1 MTERGMLIILSGPSG
16 CGKGTMLHE
25 VVKRTA
31 CEVSVSATTREPRK
45 GEIDG
50 VHYHFFTRSDFEKRI
65 AGDEMLEYAEY
76 CNNYYGTLKENVE
89 AIRAQGKHAVLEIE
103 VQGALK
109 VMAEHPDAVT
119 IFTMP
124 PSVEEL
130 RRRLYKRA
138 TEQQDVIE
146 ERIAKAI
153 EEIPYA
159 TRYQYIVWND
169 ALEDAVDDFCAI
181 VQAEA
186 NRTKYSVERIGALT
200 KSC

>member
-16 CGKGTMLHE
+16 CGKGTMLKE

-31 CEVSVSATTREPRK
+31 CEVSVSVTTRAPRE

-50 VHYHFFTRSDFEKRI
+50 VHYHFFSKEDFEQRI

-89 AIRAQGKHAVLEIE
+89 MIRAQGKHAILEIE

-124 PSVEEL
+124 PSIEEL
-130 RRRLYKRA
+130 RRRLNKRG
-138 TEQQDVIE
+138 TEEQEVIE
-146 ERIAKAI
+146 RRIAKAI

-159 TRYQYIVWND
+159 ERYQYIVWND

-186 NRTKYSVERIGALT
+186 NRTKYSQKRIGELT
-200 KSC
+200 QSC

>member
-31 CEVSVSATTREPRK
+31 CEVSVSATTREPRE

-50 VHYHFFTRSDFEKRI
+50 VHYHFFTRADFEQRI
-65 AGDEMLEYAEY
+65 AGNEMLEYAEY
-76 CNNYYGTLKENVE
+76 CNNYYGTLKESVE

-130 RRRLYKRA
+130 RRRLHKRG
-138 TEQQDVIE
+138 TEEQDVIE
-146 ERIAKAI
+146 KRIARAI
-153 EEIPYA
+153 EEIPFA
-159 TRYQYIVWND
+159 SRYQYIVWND
-169 ALEDAVDDFCAI
+169 SLEDAVDDFCAI